1 MRAVLLVLALIASV
15 AGAQDAPLVPASASV
30 SWVHPTEARDG
41 SALVGPQAITE
52 SLVYASTD
60 PIPDDTAAEPVGRV
74 AAPGRTFVHSVA
86 APNGSTLY
94 FRVRSCN
101 AGGCSDL
108 SAQAEKPVRVSVP
121 GVPSGV
127 TVTVTV
133 VLQVAP

>member
-1 MRAVLLVLALIASV
+1 MLALALVASV

-30 SWVHPTEARDG
+30 SWSHPTVAVDG
-41 SALVGPQAITE
+41 SALTGPQALIE
-52 SLVYASTD
+52 SLVYASAA
-60 PIPDDTAAEPVGRV
+60 PIPDDTTAEPVGRV
-74 AAPGRTFVHSVA
+74 AAPGRTFVHTATV
-86 APNGSTLY
+86 PNGATLY
-94 FRVRSCN
+94 FRVRACN

-133 VLQVAP
+133 VLQVSP